1 MKPKF
6 KYSYSHI
13 DVLMADPVKP
23 LAEHKRKSQLE
34 LINACMRSI
43 EQNPNPTLD
52 QWEIISDVVNLMQT
66 LLEMDQIQD
75 PDDLIGDAVA
85 ALAKAGT
92 RHIERNVPIRFDGGD
107 LVTIRGVIE
116 DYAMVSAHLP
126 ARTMITAHRKTEKRV
141 NDILNNRCK
150 PDDVRVVV

>member
-1 MKPKF
+1 MKKF
-6 KYSYSHI
+6 KYSYTHI
-13 DVLMADPVKP
+13 DVLMADPVEP
-23 LAEHKRKSQLE
+23 IAQHKREGQLE
-34 LINACMRSI
+34 FINACMRSI
-43 EQNPNPTLD
+43 EQNPNPTLE

-66 LLEMDQIQD
+66 LLEMDKIED

-92 RHIERNVPIRFDGGD
+92 RHIERGVPIRFDGGD

-116 DYAMVSAHLP
+116 DYAMVAEHLP

-150 PDDVRVVV
+150 PEDVRAAV

>member
-1 MKPKF
+1 MKKQF

-43 EQNPNPTLD
+43 EQNPNPTLE

-66 LLEMDQIQD
+66 LLEMDMIED

-116 DYAMVSAHLP
+116 DYEMVAEQLP

-150 PDDVRVVV
+150 PDDVRAAV